1 MNSEVKPNILLIDD
15 DPSILRVFTRV
26 LEKRG
31 FFVSTARTGRE
42 AWEKVR
48 TKSFDATLIDVRLPD
63 MDGTDLMRRMGDL
76 SPKMVKI
83 VFTGSPLQERSLE
96 ATKTFADA
104 FLLKPVKP
112 ETFLNILE
120 AKMKEKTAFMKTRRN
135 PARRRQLTMPGKTIS
150 FPSERARTIIL

>member
-1 MNSEVKPNILLIDD
+1 LEPENRTNPEAKPSILVIDD
-15 DPSILRVFTRV
+15 DASILRVFTRV

-31 FFVSTARTGRE
+31 FFVATARSGRE

-48 TKSFDATLIDVRLPD
+48 TKSFDATLIDVGLPD
-63 MDGTDLMRRMGDL
+63 MEGTDLMRRMGDL

-83 VFTGSPLQERSLE
+83 VFTGSPLQESSLE

-120 AKMKEKTAFMKTRRN
+120 TKMREKTKVINARPNSARKTQLVTSKRRSSL
-135 PARRRQLTMPGKTIS
+135 PPRR
-150 FPSERARTIIL
+150 